1 MFDPRTAKALA
12 PGDHLPIDDAP
23 GLRLVAT
30 VSKRTWTYRYRS
42 PVDGRMRQLRLGH
55 WPAMGL
61 PAALAAWERVQALRT
76 AGTDPALER
85 REERRQSATDR
96 HSDRYL
102 VRDAIR
108 EFLSA
113 HDGRVSP
120 KTFSEMRRQLAV
132 DTVPILDRPAA
143 SITRADAFE
152 LIDGMRNA
160 PAQAVRL
167 KRLLAA
173 VWDRALDAGRL
184 DAEVP
189 NWWRQVHRG
198 GLPSKGREVR
208 GQRVKAK
215 RVLSADELRILIPF
229 IPNFSRDV
237 SDVLILYLWTCC
249 RGAEIVGMRRSE
261 IREEGGV
268 LWWTVPAE
276 RLKTR
281 NHATAHDL
289 RVPLLGR
296 AETVVRRR
304 LAAVPGEFLFPSP
317 TDRVHIRQNA
327 VPLAVWA
334 HRPTTTEYPD
344 WRRPRLEI
352 ADWTPHDLRRT
363 GRTLLAELGCPN
375 EIAEAILGHVQPGI
389 VGVYN
394 RHHYD
399 AERLL
404 WLTRLSERLEGLG

>member
-1 MFDPRTAKALA
+1 
-12 PGDHLPIDDAP
+12 
-23 GLRLVAT
+23 
-30 VSKRTWTYRYRS
+30 
-42 PVDGRMRQLRLGH
+42 
-55 WPAMGL
+55 MGL

-76 AGTDPALER
+76 AGTDPALEQ

-108 EFLSA
+108 EFLDA
-113 HDGRVSP
+113 HEGRVTP
-120 KTFSEMRRQLAV
+120 RTFTEMRRQLAV
-132 DTVPILDRPAA
+132 DTAPILDRPAA
-143 SITRADAFE
+143 SIARADAFD
-152 LIDGMRNA
+152 LIDGMRKA
-160 PAQAVRL
+160 PSQAIRL

-173 VWDRALDAGRL
+173 VWDRALDSGRL

-208 GQRVKAK
+208 GQRVKSK
-215 RVLSADELRILIPF
+215 RALSADELRILIPF

-261 IREEGGV
+261 IRGEGDV

-281 NHATAHDL
+281 NVATAHDL

-304 LAAVPGEFLFPSP
+304 LAAVTGPYLFPSP
-317 TDRVHIRQNA
+317 IEGKHIRQNA
-327 VPLAVWA
+327 IPLAVWA

-363 GRTLLAELGCPN
+363 GRTLLAQLGCPN

-394 RHHYD
+394 RHRYD
-399 AERLL
+399 AERLE
-404 WLTRLSERLEGLG
+404 WLRRLSAYLEGLG